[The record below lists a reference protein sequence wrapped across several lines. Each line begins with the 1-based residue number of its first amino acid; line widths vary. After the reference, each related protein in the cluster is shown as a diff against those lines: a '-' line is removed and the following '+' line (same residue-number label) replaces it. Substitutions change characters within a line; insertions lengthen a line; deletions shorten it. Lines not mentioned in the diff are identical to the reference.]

1 MKLKSLPYAV
11 HPRPNPIAAALYTL
25 RDLNCRHIVLH
36 GPPGCN
42 FRALRLLE
50 RDGVKIFT
58 TSMNDFDVVLG
69 GKQKL
74 LEVLD
79 AVYSDFKPEI
89 IGVVGT
95 CCTTII
101 GEDLEA
107 EVSEAKI
114 PTKVV
119 CANVSG
125 CGDNTEGAI
134 RVVESAFK
142 LGIIDKEELER
153 QTRILKRASKV
164 ERERGVA
171 IPGYIAPTPG
181 DDVREVA
188 KELIEK
194 LQDGLLVILNAKKE
208 TAYLYADIILAI
220 NNANKKLGGD
230 FSVIAN
236 LEDSRG
242 LPKVRED
249 ARNVLKQLSENG
261 VEVDHFSGSLDE
273 YAYSADKALEL
284 AKSFD
289 YSSAIILGIPQA
301 LKPTIFKY
309 SVGVSSGE
317 RTMTRLRELGYQRA
331 VNEEGAHV
339 NVLGKKEIVRSHLG
353 NAIRSLCGSPEF

>member
-1 MKLKSLPYAV
+1 MRLKSLPYAV
-11 HPRPNPIAAALYTL
+11 HPRPNPIVAALYTL
-25 RDLNCRHIVLH
+25 RDINCRHIVLH

-50 RDGVKIFT
+50 KDGVKIFT

-74 LEVLD
+74 LEVLE
-79 AVYSDFKPEI
+79 AVYSDFRPEI

-107 EVSEAKI
+107 EVSEAKL
-114 PTKVV
+114 PAKVV

-134 RVVESAFK
+134 RILESAFK
-142 LGIIDKEELER
+142 CGIIDSIELER
-153 QTRILKRASKV
+153 QIRILRMASKV

-171 IPGYIAPTPG
+171 IPGYIAPSEG
-181 DDVREVA
+181 DDFGKVA
-188 KELIEK
+188 KELVEK
-194 LQDGLLVILNAKKE
+194 LKEGLLVILNAKKE

-220 NNANKKLGGD
+220 NSAKNQLGGE
-230 FSVIAN
+230 FAVIAN
-236 LEDSRG
+236 LEDDRG

-249 ARNVLKQLSENG
+249 AKNISNELKENG
-261 VEVDHFSGSLDE
+261 IEIDRFSGSLDE
-273 YAYSADKALEL
+273 YAYSAEKALEL
-284 AKSFD
+284 SEEFD
-289 YSSAIILGIPQA
+289 CHSAVILGIPQA
-301 LKPTIFKY
+301 LNPKKFDY

-317 RTMTRLRELGYQRA
+317 RTMTRLRELGYTRA
-331 VNEEGAHV
+331 INEEGAHV
-339 NVLGKKEIVRSHLG
+339 SVLGRRRIVRSHLG
-353 NAIRSLCGSPEF
+353 NAIREVCGSRE

>member
-36 GPPGCN
+36 GPAGCN

-50 RDGVKIFT
+50 RDGVRIFT
-58 TSMNDFDVVLG
+58 TSLTDYDVVLG

-74 LEVLD
+74 LEVLK

-101 GEDLEA
+101 GEDIEA
-107 EVSEAKI
+107 EVSEANI
-114 PTKVV
+114 PTKIV

-134 RVVESAFK
+134 RVVESAYK
-142 LGIIDKEELER
+142 AGIIDREELER
-153 QTRILKRASKV
+153 QIRILRGASKV

-181 DDVREVA
+181 DDEKEVA
-188 KELIEK
+188 KELLEK
-194 LQDGLLVILNAKKE
+194 LKHGLLVILNAKKE
-208 TAYLYADIILAI
+208 TAYLYADVILAI
-220 NNANKKLGGD
+220 KKANDKLGGE
-230 FSVIAN
+230 FGVIAN
-236 LEDSRG
+236 LEDSKG

-249 ARNVLKQLSENG
+249 ARNILRQLRQNG
-261 VEVDHFSGSLDE
+261 VEVEFSGSLDE
-273 YAYSADKALEL
+273 YAYSAERALEI

-289 YSSAIILGIPQA
+289 YPSAIVLGIPQA
-301 LKPTIFKY
+301 LNPQEFDY

-317 RTMTRLRELGYQRA
+317 RTMTRLREIGYKRA

-339 NVLGKKEIVRSHLG
+339 SVLGRREIVGSHLG
-353 NAIRSLCGSPEF
+353 SAIRVLCGFRES

>member
-25 RDLNCRHIVLH
+25 RDLNCRHIILH
-36 GPPGCN
+36 GPSGCN

-101 GEDLEA
+101 GEDVEA
-107 EVSEAKI
+107 EVSEAGI
-114 PTKVV
+114 PAKVV

-153 QTRILKRASKV
+153 QIRILKMASKV
-164 ERERGVA
+164 EKERGVA
-171 IPGYIAPTPG
+171 IPGYIAPTSG
-181 DDVREVA
+181 DEVKEVA
-188 KELIEK
+188 GEILEK
-194 LQDGLLVILNAKKE
+194 LREGLLVILNAKKE

-220 NNANKKLGGD
+220 NSARKRFGGE
-230 FSVIAN
+230 FGVIAN

-249 ARNVLKQLSENG
+249 AKNILKQLNENG
-261 VEVDHFSGSLDE
+261 VEIDYFSGSLDE

-284 AKSFD
+284 ADSFD
-289 YSSAIILGIPQA
+289 YTSAIVLGIPQA
-301 LKPTIFKY
+301 LKPTKFEY
-309 SVGVSSGE
+309 SVGVSSVE
-317 RTMTRLRELGYQRA
+317 RTMTRLRELGYKRT
-331 VNEEGAHV
+331 VNEEGAHI
-339 NVLGKKEIVRSHLG
+339 NVLGKREIVQSHLG
-353 NAIRSLCGSPEF
+353 NAIRALCGSRE

>member
-25 RDLNCRHIVLH
+25 RDLNCRHIILH

-69 GKQKL
+69 GRQKL
-74 LEVLD
+74 LEVLN

-101 GEDLEA
+101 GEDLES
-107 EVSEAKI
+107 EVSEANL
-114 PTKVV
+114 PAKVV

-134 RVVESAFK
+134 RILESANK
-142 LGIIDKEELER
+142 CGIIDDSELER
-153 QTRILKRASKV
+153 QIRILRMASKV

-171 IPGYIAPTPG
+171 IPGYLAPSAG
-181 DDVREVA
+181 DECKLVA
-188 KELIEK
+188 KELVEK
-194 LQDGLLVILNAKKE
+194 MKDGLLVILNAKKE
-208 TAYLYADIILAI
+208 TAYLYADIILAL
-220 NNANKKLGGD
+220 NKARNLLGGE
-230 FSVIAN
+230 FAVIAN

-249 ARNVLKQLSENG
+249 AKNIVNELRENG
-261 VEVDHFSGSLDE
+261 VEIDKFSGSLDE
-273 YAYSADKALEL
+273 YAFSADKALEL
-284 AKSFD
+284 CSVFD
-289 YSSAIILGIPQA
+289 YSSAIVLGIPQA
-301 LKPTIFKY
+301 LNPQRFDY

-317 RTMTRLRELGYQRA
+317 RTMTRLRELGYKRA

-339 NVLGKKEIVRSHLG
+339 NVLGKRRIVRSHLG
-353 NAIRSLCGSPEF
+353 DSIREICESRE

>member
-25 RDLNCRHIVLH
+25 RDINCRHIVMH

-58 TSMNDFDVVLG
+58 TSMSDFDVALG

-74 LEVLD
+74 LEVLE
-79 AVYSDFKPEI
+79 AVYSDFAPGI

-107 EVSEAKI
+107 EVSEAKL
-114 PTKVV
+114 PAKVV
-119 CANVSG
+119 CANISG

-134 RVVESAFK
+134 RILKSAFK
-142 LGIIDKEELER
+142 CGIIDSAELER
-153 QTRILKRASKV
+153 QIRILRMASKV

-171 IPGYIAPTPG
+171 IPGYIAPSEG
-181 DDVREVA
+181 DNCGEVA
-188 KELIEK
+188 KEIVERLKE
-194 LQDGLLVILNAKKE
+194 GLLVILNAKKE

-220 NNANKKLGGD
+220 NSAKNRLGGE
-230 FSVIAN
+230 FAVIAN

-249 ARNVLKQLSENG
+249 ARNIVMELKEKG
-261 VEVDHFSGSLDE
+261 IEIDRFSGSLDE
-273 YAYSADKALEL
+273 YAYSAEIAFEL
-284 AKSFD
+284 SEEFG
-289 YSSAIILGIPQA
+289 YSSAVILGIPQA
-301 LKPTIFKY
+301 LNPKKFDY

-317 RTMTRLRELGYQRA
+317 RTMTRLRELGYKRA
-331 VNEEGAHV
+331 INEEGAHV
-339 NVLGKKEIVRSHLG
+339 SVLGKRRIVRSHLG
-353 NAIRSLCGSPEF
+353 NEIREVCESRG

>member
-25 RDLNCRHIVLH
+25 RDLNCKHIVLH
-36 GPPGCN
+36 GPAGCN

-79 AVYSDFKPEI
+79 AVYSDFKPDI

-107 EVSEAKI
+107 EVSEARI
-114 PTKVV
+114 PAKVV

-134 RVVESAFK
+134 RIVESAFK

-153 QTRILKRASKV
+153 QIRILKMASKV

-181 DDVREVA
+181 DEVREVA
-188 KELIEK
+188 AEIIKK
-194 LQDGLLVILNAKKE
+194 LREGLLVILNAKKE
-208 TAYLYADIILAI
+208 TAYLYSDIILAL
-220 NNANKKLGGD
+220 NSTKKRFGGE
-230 FSVIAN
+230 FGVIAN
-236 LEDSRG
+236 LENGRG

-249 ARNVLKQLSENG
+249 AKNILKQLNENG
-261 VEVDHFSGSLDE
+261 VEIDYLSGSLDE

-284 AKSFD
+284 AENFD
-289 YSSAIILGIPQA
+289 YSSAIVLGIPQA
-301 LKPTIFKY
+301 LKPTKFEY

-317 RTMTRLRELGYQRA
+317 RTMTRLRELGYKRA

-339 NVLGKKEIVRSHLG
+339 NVLGKKEIVCSHLG
-353 NAIRSLCGSPEF
+353 NAIRALCESQE

>member
-25 RDLNCRHIVLH
+25 RDLNCKHIILH
-36 GPPGCN
+36 GPAGCN

-58 TSMNDFDVVLG
+58 TSMSDFDVVLG

-74 LEVLD
+74 LEVLN

-107 EVSEAKI
+107 EISEAKI
-114 PTKVV
+114 PAKVV

-134 RVVESAFK
+134 KIVESAFK
-142 LGIIDKEELER
+142 LGIIDKDELER
-153 QTRILKRASKV
+153 QIKILRMASKV

-181 DDVREVA
+181 DEVKEVG

-194 LQDGLLVILNAKKE
+194 LRNGLIVILNAKKE

-220 NNANKKLGGD
+220 NKAKEKFEGE

-236 LEDSRG
+236 LEDSKG

-249 ARNVLKQLSENG
+249 AKNILRELKEKG
-261 VEVDHFSGSLDE
+261 VEISSFTGSLDE
-273 YAYSADKALEL
+273 YAYSAERAVEI

-289 YSSAIILGIPQA
+289 YSSAIVLGIPQA
-301 LKPTIFKY
+301 LKPDLFDY

-317 RTMTRLRELGYQRA
+317 RTMTRLRELGYKRA

-339 NVLGKKEIVRSHLG
+339 NVLGKRKIVRSHLG
-353 NAIRSLCGSPEF
+353 DAIRSICRSQGF

>member
-25 RDLNCRHIVLH
+25 RDINCRHIVLH

-74 LEVLD
+74 LEVLE
-79 AVYSDFKPEI
+79 AVYSDFSPEI

-107 EVSEAKI
+107 EVSEAKL
-114 PTKVV
+114 PAKVV

-134 RVVESAFK
+134 RILESAFK
-142 LGIIDKEELER
+142 CGIIDNTELER
-153 QTRILKRASKV
+153 QIRILRMATKV

-171 IPGYIAPTPG
+171 IPGYIAPSEG
-181 DDVREVA
+181 DNFREVA
-188 KELIEK
+188 KELVKK
-194 LQDGLLVILNAKKE
+194 LKEGLLVILNAKKE

-220 NNANKKLGGD
+220 NSAKNQLGGE
-230 FSVIAN
+230 FAVIAN
-236 LEDSRG
+236 LEGSRG

-249 ARNVLKQLSENG
+249 ARNISKELKENG
-261 VEVDHFSGSLDE
+261 IEIDRFSGSLDE
-273 YAYSADKALEL
+273 YAYSAEKALKLSEE
-284 AKSFD
+284 FD
-289 YSSAIILGIPQA
+289 YSSAVILGIPQA
-301 LKPTIFKY
+301 LNPKKFDY

-317 RTMTRLRELGYQRA
+317 RTMTRLRELGYTRA
-331 VNEEGAHV
+331 INEEGAHV
-339 NVLGKKEIVRSHLG
+339 SVLGRRRIVRSHLG
-353 NAIRSLCGSPEF
+353 NAIREVCGSQE

>member
-25 RDLNCRHIVLH
+25 RDLNCRHIILH
-36 GPPGCN
+36 GPSGCN

-101 GEDLEA
+101 GEDIEA
-107 EVSEAKI
+107 EVSEAGI
-114 PTKVV
+114 PAKVV

-153 QTRILKRASKV
+153 QIRILKMASKV
-164 ERERGVA
+164 EKERGVA
-171 IPGYIAPTPG
+171 IPGYIAPTSG
-181 DDVREVA
+181 DEVKEVA
-188 KELIEK
+188 GEILEK
-194 LQDGLLVILNAKKE
+194 LREGLLVILNAKKE

-220 NNANKKLGGD
+220 NSARKRFGGE
-230 FSVIAN
+230 FGVIAN

-242 LPKVRED
+242 LP
-249 ARNVLKQLSENG
+249 
-261 VEVDHFSGSLDE
+261 EV
-273 YAYSADKALEL
+273 
-284 AKSFD
+284 
-289 YSSAIILGIPQA
+289 
-301 LKPTIFKY
+301 
-309 SVGVSSGE
+309 
-317 RTMTRLRELGYQRA
+317 
-331 VNEEGAHV
+331 
-339 NVLGKKEIVRSHLG
+339 
-353 NAIRSLCGSPEF
+353 